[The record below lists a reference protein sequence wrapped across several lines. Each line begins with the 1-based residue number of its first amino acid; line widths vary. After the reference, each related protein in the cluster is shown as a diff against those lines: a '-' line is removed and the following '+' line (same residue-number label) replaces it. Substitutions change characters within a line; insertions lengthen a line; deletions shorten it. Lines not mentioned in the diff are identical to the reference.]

1 MRTQAKHL
9 LQVVQ
14 ARKTVAIEFA
24 NQAADMQGPAPQARH
39 VAASSYCSR
48 YKGYRLS
55 AHARPANIDLYAADL
70 VIEHSD
76 SSPCH
81 FRALDYFYTAA
92 EALGYATRWGRIWV
106 DHRLQKVVER
116 AMGTD
121 IKGGGPGTACASGE

>member
-1 MRTQAKHL
+1 MRMQAKHP
-9 LQVVQ
+9 LQAVQ
-14 ARKTVAIEFA
+14 AGKTLAIEFA
-24 NQAADMQGPAPQARH
+24 NRPADMQGPAPQARH
-39 VAASSYCSR
+39 IAPLGYCST

-55 AHARPANIDLYAADL
+55 VHARRANTDLYAADL
-70 VIEHSD
+70 VIEQSHS
-76 SSPCH
+76 SSCK

-121 IKGGGPGTACASGE
+121 IMDGRPDTARGSGE

>member
-1 MRTQAKHL
+1 M
-9 LQVVQ
+9 
-14 ARKTVAIEFA
+14 
-24 NQAADMQGPAPQARH
+24 G
-39 VAASSYCSR
+39 YCST

-55 AHARPANIDLYAADL
+55 VHARRANTDLYAADL
-70 VIEHSD
+70 VIEQSHS
-76 SSPCH
+76 SSCK

-121 IKGGGPGTACASGE
+121 IMDGRPDTARGSGE